1 MCTNVL
7 LTTASLLALI
17 PTSWDSNVKVFFHV
31 QDDSG
36 SAVSNAVIKT
46 YTRRDRIA
54 SMGHASSPRRE
65 IIAVTDGNGR
75 AEVGFP
81 CYDGLFSS
89 TVHADNFY
97 SETSGDVS
105 FRRAR
110 DGIVIEHLL
119 EHEKNVY
126 FRLRPI
132 VDPIP
137 CFGYGAGDRIKL
149 PEKNGRFG
157 FDMEKGSWVPP
168 HGKGEIAD
176 FWIMYDETSTNECAI
191 LEFDG
196 MFNGAYKQT
205 QRPSTS
211 FKSTYRADTN
221 HVYMQRMTIWTW
233 RREGNDIYQSQFVS
247 NDEYLVMRSRSVVD
261 AEGNLKSCNYSK
273 IYGGIFASGD
283 FKFMTMVF
291 NPKKNDA
298 NLEFDTRRNL
308 RRKTSGILLP

>member
-1 MCTNVL
+1 MVTNL
-7 LTTASLLALI
+7 LLTASLLSSV
-17 PTSWDSNVKVFFHV
+17 PTKWNSNVAVRFRV
-31 QDDSG
+31 IDDAG
-36 SAVSNAVIKT
+36 LIVSNAVIT
-46 YTRRDRIA
+46 TNTQRDRLA
-54 SMGHASSPRRE
+54 NLGHAGSPQRK
-65 IIAVTDGNGR
+65 IIAITDMNGCAR
-75 AEVGFP
+75 IEFP
-81 CYDGLFSS
+81 CYSGEFSS
-89 TVHADNFY
+89 YVSAMGFY
-97 SETSGDVS
+97 PEHKKNLR
-105 FRRAR
+105 FNYAR
-110 DGIVIEHLL
+110 DSVFFAHLL
-119 EHEKNVY
+119 EHEKHLSFTMRKKLN
-126 FRLRPI
+126 
-132 VDPIP
+132 PIP

-176 FWIMYDETSTNECAI
+176 FWIRYDETSTNECAI

-205 QRPSTS
+205 QCPSTS

-221 HVYMQRMTIWTW
+221 HVYTQKMTIWTW

-273 IYGGIFASGD
+273 IYGGIFVSED

>member
-97 SETSGDVS
+97 S
-105 FRRAR
+105 
-110 DGIVIEHLL
+110 
-119 EHEKNVY
+119 
-126 FRLRPI
+126 
-132 VDPIP
+132 
-137 CFGYGAGDRIKL
+137 
-149 PEKNGRFG
+149 
-157 FDMEKGSWVPP
+157 
-168 HGKGEIAD
+168 
-176 FWIMYDETSTNECAI
+176 
-191 LEFDG
+191 
-196 MFNGAYKQT
+196 
-205 QRPSTS
+205 
-211 FKSTYRADTN
+211 
-221 HVYMQRMTIWTW
+221 
-233 RREGNDIYQSQFVS
+233 
-247 NDEYLVMRSRSVVD
+247 
-261 AEGNLKSCNYSK
+261 
-273 IYGGIFASGD
+273 
-283 FKFMTMVF
+283 
-291 NPKKNDA
+291 
-298 NLEFDTRRNL
+298 
-308 RRKTSGILLP
+308 